1 MCWRMCEPST
11 GRATKSPGVSKLD
24 VMAITELSDAYLH
37 RFAGIARLYGNK
49 ALPAFASAH
58 VCVIGIG
65 GVGSWVAE
73 ALARSGIG
81 QLTLI
86 DLDDICVS
94 NTNRQIHALSS
105 TVGKDKV
112 SVMAERVRDINPECQ
127 VQQIEDFISTDN
139 LRQLLTNNFSYV
151 VDCIDSIKS
160 KTALIA
166 YCKRNKIPLV
176 TIGGA
181 GGQLDP
187 TQITLG
193 DLAMTTNDP
202 LLAKVRNNLRRD
214 YNYSRNVKRRFGIDA
229 VYSTEQ
235 LKYPQPDGSVC
246 GAKSA
251 SDGAM
256 RLDCSSGFGAVTVV
270 TASFA
275 FVAVARVLKKIAEK
289 ANQAASTEPVTE
301 RAAE

>member
-1 MCWRMCEPST
+1 
-11 GRATKSPGVSKLD
+11 
-24 VMAITELSDAYLH
+24 MAQLNELTPEYLH
-37 RFAGIARLYGNK
+37 RFGGIGRLYGTA
-49 ALPAFASAH
+49 ALTAFAGAH

-65 GVGSWVAE
+65 GVGSWAAE

-81 QLTLI
+81 AITLI

-94 NTNRQIHALSS
+94 NTNRQIHALTS
-105 TVGKDKV
+105 TIGQDKV
-112 SVMAERVRDINPECQ
+112 TVMAARIREINPQCRVEM
-127 VQQIEDFISTDN
+127 VEDFISTDN
-139 LRQLLTNNFSYV
+139 LFALLDQGFSYV
-151 VDCIDSIKS
+151 VDCIDSVKS

-166 YCKRNKIPLV
+166 FCKRNKIPLV

-187 TQITLG
+187 TQITVG

-214 YNYSRNVKRRFGIDA
+214 FNYSRNVKRRFGIDA

-246 GAKSA
+246 GAKS
-251 SDGAM
+251 SNDGAM

-275 FVAVARVLKKIAEK
+275 FVAVSRVLKKLADK
-289 ANQAASTEPVTE
+289 AALPAKSDVPS
-301 RAAE
+301 

>member
-1 MCWRMCEPST
+1 MSE
-11 GRATKSPGVSKLD
+11 
-24 VMAITELSDAYLH
+24 YQQ
-37 RFAGIARLYGNK
+37 RFAGIGRLYGVN
-49 ALPAFASAH
+49 ALEAFNQAH

-65 GVGSWVAE
+65 GVGSWAAE

-86 DLDDICVS
+86 DLDDICIS
-94 NTNRQIHALSS
+94 NTNRQLHALQS
-105 TVGKDKV
+105 TIGQDKV
-112 SVMAERVRDINPECQ
+112 AVMAARIRDINPDCQ
-127 VQQIEDFISTDN
+127 VNQVDDFIGTDN
-139 LRQLLTNNFSYV
+139 MAELLNSGFSYV
-151 VDCIDSIKS
+151 VDCIDAVKA

-187 TQITLG
+187 TQIQLS
-193 DLAMTTNDP
+193 DLSQTVYDP

-214 YNYSRNVKRRFGIDA
+214 HNYSRNPKRRFGIDA

-235 LKYPQPDGSVC
+235 LKYPKADGSVC
-246 GAKSA
+246 QAKPEVSEG
-251 SDGAM
+251 SSGM
-256 RLDCSSGFGAVTVV
+256 RLDCSGGFGAVTVV

-275 FVAVARVLKKIAEK
+275 FVAVSRVLKKLADK
-289 ANQAASTEPVTE
+289 ANAAKV
-301 RAAE
+301 